1 MMMRRFKI
9 PVMAL
14 WLSSL
19 IPLTSHAV
27 DVSFTATLINNP
39 PCDVAGPGGVDEPIK
54 VEFGEVG
61 ITKIN
66 GENYRQNFTLTLS
79 CGPGLGDAVALSL
92 VYRGILAEFDKKALQ
107 AIPGDLGIR
116 LYGEEEGVIAP
127 FSSLPIVMS
136 SNGSKP
142 LSLYAVPVKN
152 TDPSATLYEGPFSAT
167 ASMELNYP

>member
-9 PVMAL
+9 PVLAL

-19 IPLTSHAV
+19 IPLTSSAV
-27 DVSFTATLINNP
+27 DVNFTATLINNP

-92 VYRGILAEFDKKALQ
+92 VYRGMQADFDTKALQ
-107 AIPGDLGIR
+107 ATPGDLGIR

-127 FSSLPIVMS
+127 LSSLPIVMS